1 MDAQITTSQ
10 NSKSLENLRNRLLDL
25 TSRNRLINF
34 KHTKS
39 AGLRIVD
46 ALPDAL
52 AEMLTSEKEI
62 KFLAVTEPTQAELLE
77 AGYLEQDPET
87 KQITKIKEHPT
98 AVEWAKHL
106 GVDTSLEV
114 PVPPEGA
121 AHSKHYE
128 PKIQT
133 LLYPHEL
140 EARLKNL
147 FRTAESSVQETG
159 ANILFMAFGFL
170 EWYETDDIKSAR
182 QAPLYLL
189 PVRINKGRLDNRT
202 STYEYTVSTTGESII
217 SNLSLRE
224 KLRSDFA
231 LSLPDVDE
239 ETSPEAYF
247 QLIEQTVLEN
257 KPEWSI
263 RRYISLGL
271 FNFSRLLMYLDLD
284 PSRWPDNQLLS
295 HEVVDGFLNGQKES
309 DASEAGLGFGEEH
322 QLDDIQSIHDKYPLI
337 SDADSSQHS
346 ALIDVLEGKSL
357 VIEGPPGT
365 GKSQTITN
373 LIAAALS
380 QGKKILFV
388 AEKMAA
394 LDVVKTRLDAVGL
407 GDFCLELHSHKT
419 QKRRVLDDLKLRL
432 DKKGSYKTPTGLQ
445 TEISRYEQLK
455 SQLTSYAQQ
464 INAEWRNTSL
474 TLHEILCA
482 AARYRNELNITPELL
497 HPAALD
503 GESFDSVTQ
512 RKLTEHV
519 ERFRGVFL
527 NVAASH
533 NGDCSVENHPWFG
546 VINSDL
552 QYFDADNVLR
562 ALGSWQECLVSI
574 KSCYEDFMQNLG
586 VSEDV
591 NTPTID
597 ELQRFSE
604 ALCQIPTLNG
614 TEVLDVL
621 PNLQGENLLRAT
633 QALQSYTEISN
644 LSKSLSEFALPGVV
658 KPSIS
663 SEKYV
668 AASEVLTANVEPEV
682 TIGETEHL
690 LDELELVFQ
699 ELEPVH
705 EQYEQIAEALGLTGK
720 KKPNFHADGLRDFAQ
735 VLKLVDSLPPRY
747 LDLRSE
753 YFENPELDEL
763 LLELS
768 ERLELLI
775 PLREQLEPYFNIE
788 KLNSPSK
795 LEAIQA
801 EIGETSLFSWTSSSW
816 WVARSELRLLASSNT
831 TKFKDLK
838 VRLPQAIQFAKGLSK
853 LRSNIEYGQCLEEHY
868 RELDTDIEALI
879 TIRAWYRRI
888 REEFGAGL
896 GRRAALGNALV
907 SMPQATFTAIKAQSS
922 AGLKAT
928 LLSMNE
934 VLARA
939 RQQFTADVSLQ
950 DTKRDLSAAT
960 ESLVQFV
967 NELKAAV
974 DQLSD
979 LASED
984 DPAVKVVAQRVD
996 QLQEYVGHV
1005 ESWRSANVVDE
1016 LFEKQIELTADT
1028 QNNEPKAVEAFER
1041 TIWLAKS
1048 IFVDVNEPSVS
1059 RYLVA
1064 EKNDAAFEL
1073 LNQYAQALNTK
1084 LHNSLEAKAQFADV
1098 VRLNDS
1104 AWSKHAGNSLNQVI
1118 ERNTLAIE
1126 QADSLSDWLDYL
1138 QQRELMRAE
1147 GLIKLVELLEST
1159 QLQPQSLLQG
1169 FLLGIYDKL
1178 AREILASDESL
1189 AYFSGKSH
1197 EEIQRSFAQ
1206 YDEKLKSLQSEA
1218 IAYKID
1224 QTPVPRGMDAARV
1237 RDKTGLALI
1246 KWECDKKTRHIAVR
1260 QLIKRAGKALVALK
1274 PCFMMGP
1281 MSVAQ
1286 YLEPGQIDFD
1296 LVIMDEASQIKPQ
1309 DALGAIA
1316 RGKQVVIVGDPKQLP
1331 PTSFFDRAVDD
1342 EQDEDETTGVEESE
1356 SILDATLPMFQARR
1370 LRWHYRSQHESL
1382 IAFSNHSFYDEN
1394 LILFPSPN
1402 KANREFGLKYKR
1414 LKNGCFINRKNMEEV
1429 RVIAEA
1435 VKDHIMS
1442 RPNES
1447 LGVVAMNSEQQQHIE
1462 RAIETL
1468 SKQDFEFQ
1476 QLLQRNASGN
1486 DPLFVKNLENVQG
1499 DERDVIYISM
1509 TYGPQEIG
1517 GRVFQRF
1524 GPINSDVGW
1533 RRLNVLFTRSKK
1545 RMHIFSS
1552 MSSDDIVVGEN
1563 SKRGVRALR
1572 NFLRYCETGL
1582 LGNTAGQ
1589 TGKEPDS
1596 DFEVAVIKALN
1607 DAGYECEPQVG
1618 ESGFYIDIAVLDPGR
1633 PGRYLMGIECDGAT
1647 YHSAKSARDRDRL
1660 RQEILERLG
1669 WRIRRIWSTDWFKN
1683 PKGQIDPIIQE
1694 LNALKTKT
1702 SVDDKPEVVE
1712 PEKIDAI
1719 VESVEREEREV
1730 KNANDS
1736 AATLA
1741 EKLSHFDQHVIRA
1754 ELPNTPESKR
1764 LLRPAMIESLIEYTP
1779 INRDEFLQAI
1789 PSYVRSATAPEE
1801 GKYLEQVFEIIE
1813 MSI

>member
-1 MDAQITTSQ
+1 MDAQIETSQ
-10 NSKSLENLRNRLLDL
+10 NSRSLENLRNRLLDL

-39 AGLRIVD
+39 SGLRIVD

-52 AEMLTSEKEI
+52 EEMLTSEKEV
-62 KFLAVTEPTQAELLE
+62 KFLAVPEPTQADLLE
-77 AGYLEQDPET
+77 ARYLEQDPET
-87 KQITKIKEHPT
+87 KEITKIKEHPT
-98 AVEWAKHL
+98 AVEWAKYL
-106 GVDTSLEV
+106 GVDTSFEV
-114 PVPPEGA
+114 PIPPEGT

-128 PKIQT
+128 SKIQT

-140 EARLKNL
+140 ETRLKNL
-147 FRTAESSVQETG
+147 FRTAESSIQETG
-159 ANILFMAFGFL
+159 ANLLFMAFGFL
-170 EWYETDDIKSAR
+170 EWYETDDIKSSR

-202 STYEYTVSTTGESII
+202 STYKYTVSTTGESII
-217 SNLSLRE
+217 PNLSLRE

-239 ETSPEAYF
+239 EASPEAYF
-247 QLIEQTVLEN
+247 QFIEQTVLQN
-257 KPEWSI
+257 KPEWYL

-309 DASEAGLGFGEEH
+309 EEPGVGLGFGEEH
-322 QLDDIQSIHDKYPLI
+322 QLDDIENIHDKYPLV

-346 ALIDVLEGKSL
+346 ALIDTLEGKSL

-380 QGKKILFV
+380 QGKKVLFV

-407 GDFCLELHSHKT
+407 GEFCLELHSHKT

-432 DKKGSYKTPTGLQ
+432 DKKGHYQIPSSLQ

-474 TLHEILCA
+474 TLHELLCA
-482 AARYRNELNITPELL
+482 AARYRNELSINPELV
-497 HPAALD
+497 HPDALD

-512 RKLTEHV
+512 RRLTEHV
-519 ERFRGVFL
+519 KRFKGVFL
-527 NVAASH
+527 NVATSE
-533 NGDCSVENHPWFG
+533 NGDCRIDNHPWSG
-546 VINSDL
+546 VTNSDL
-552 QYFDADNVLR
+552 QYFDANNVLR
-562 ALGSWQECLVSI
+562 ALESWQECLVSV
-574 KSCYEDFMQNLG
+574 KSCYEEFMESIG
-586 VSEDV
+586 VTEEV
-591 NTPTID
+591 TIPTID
-597 ELQRFSE
+597 DLQKLCKT
-604 ALCQIPTLNG
+604 LCQIPILNG
-614 TEVLDVL
+614 SELLEVL
-621 PNLQGENLLRAT
+621 PNLQGENLSRAT
-633 QALQSYTEISN
+633 QALQSFTAISH
-644 LSKSLSEFALPGVV
+644 LSRSFSEFALPSVV
-658 KPSIS
+658 QPRINFESYGS
-663 SEKYV
+663 
-668 AASEVLTANVEPEV
+668 ASEVLTLNIEPEV
-682 TIGETEHL
+682 TLGETEQL
-690 LDELELVFQ
+690 LEELAAVLQ
-699 ELEPVH
+699 ELEPIH

-720 KKPNFHADGLRDFAQ
+720 RKPNFHSDGLRDFAQ
-735 VLKLVDSLPPRY
+735 VLELVDLLPQRY

-753 YFENPELDEL
+753 YFENPDLDEL
-763 LLELS
+763 LPELS
-768 ERLELLI
+768 ERLEFLTSM
-775 PLREQLEPYFNIE
+775 REQLKPYFDIE
-788 KLNSPSK
+788 KLNSPDK

-816 WVARSELRLLASSNT
+816 WGARLELRLLASNDM

-838 VRLPQAIQFAKGLSK
+838 DRLPQAIQFAQGYTQLSN
-853 LRSNIEYGQCLEEHY
+853 NIEYDQCLEEHY
-868 RELDTDIEALI
+868 KELDTDLEALVSLR
-879 TIRAWYRRI
+879 TWYKRI
-888 REEFGAGL
+888 REEFGTGL

-907 SMPQATFTAIKAQSS
+907 SLPQATFTAIKALSS
-922 AGLKAT
+922 TGLKAT
-928 LLSMNE
+928 LFNINE
-934 VLARA
+934 ALERA
-939 RQQFTADVSLQ
+939 RQQLTSGVSLK
-950 DTKRDLSAAT
+950 DTKRDLLDASD
-960 ESLVQFV
+960 SLVQFV
-967 NELKAAV
+967 NELKTAV
-974 DQLSD
+974 GQLGD

-984 DPAVKVVAQRVD
+984 DPTVQILAQRVG
-996 QLQEYVGHV
+996 QLEEYSKQVAT
-1005 ESWRSANVVDE
+1005 WRCANVVEE
-1016 LFEKQIELTADT
+1016 LFENRIALTADI
-1028 QNNEPKAVEAFER
+1028 QNNEPKAVETLER
-1041 TIWLAKS
+1041 TILLANS
-1048 IFVDVNEPSVS
+1048 IFSKVNVPSVS
-1059 RYLVA
+1059 NYLVV
-1064 EKNDAAFEL
+1064 EKNNGAFEL
-1073 LNQYAQALNTK
+1073 VRKYAKALNAKLASSQQTK
-1084 LHNSLEAKAQFADV
+1084 ASFSDV

-1104 AWSKHAGNSLNQVI
+1104 EWNAHTESSLNQLI
-1118 ERNTLAIE
+1118 HRNTLAIE
-1126 QADSLSDWLDYL
+1126 QPDSLSDWLDYL

-1147 GLIKLVELLEST
+1147 GLIKLVELLEGA
-1159 QLQPQSLLQG
+1159 QLQPEHMLHG
-1169 FLLGIYDKL
+1169 FLLGVYDKL

-1197 EEIQRSFAQ
+1197 EEVQRSFAK

-1224 QTPVPRGMDAARV
+1224 QTPVPRGIDAARV
-1237 RDKTGLALI
+1237 KDKTGLTLI
-1246 KWECDKKTRHIAVR
+1246 KWECDKKTRHIPVR
-1260 QLIKRAGKALVALK
+1260 QLVKRAGKALVALK

-1402 KANREFGLKYKR
+1402 KENREFGLKYKR

-1476 QLLQRNASGN
+1476 QLLQHNATGK

-1572 NFLRYCETGL
+1572 NFLRFCETGL

-1607 DAGYECEPQVG
+1607 DAGFECEPQVG
-1618 ESGFYIDIAVLDPGR
+1618 ESGFYINIAVMDPGR

-1683 PKGQIDPIIQE
+1683 PKGQIDPIINE
-1694 LNALKTKT
+1694 LNALKTKP
-1702 SVDDKPEVVE
+1702 SVELKLEIAE

-1719 VESVEREEREV
+1719 VESVEREERKV
-1730 KNANDS
+1730 KDANDS

-1754 ELPNTPESKR
+1754 EFPNTPESKR